1 MAQNGN
7 GQAAYID
14 NLSEAQK
21 VLVDQLT
28 GALFPIANDV
38 KIQVEFNPAQIA
50 EYRLIGYETRALNR
64 EDFANDRVDAGDI
77 GAGHRVTAIYEVTP
91 LGSDA
96 IRNGPL
102 RYSENAI
109 ETVQPTTS
117 DELGYF
123 KLRYKHPGDT
133 ESTLIETPI
142 QPVQT
147 TPSTDVR
154 FSIAMAGFGELL
166 RGGDYLGAW
175 DWQDAID
182 LANDAKGEDTYGYRA
197 EAVTLMRLATSLDQ

>member
-1 MAQNGN
+1 MQALAQNGN

-14 NLSEAQK
+14 TLSEARK

-38 KIQVEFNPAQIA
+38 KIQVEFNPAVIA
-50 EYRLIGYETRALNR
+50 EYRLIGYETRALAR
-64 EDFANDRVDAGDI
+64 EDFSNDRVDAGDI

-102 RYSENAI
+102 RYGEQ
-109 ETVQPTTS
+109 TVLAGDAS
-117 DELGYF
+117 ELGYF
-123 KLRYKHPGDT
+123 KLRYKAPGEAT
-133 ESTLIETPI
+133 SVLIEEPI
-142 QPVQT
+142 GIGET
-147 TPSTDVR
+147 GASDDVR

-166 RGGDYLGAW
+166 RGGTYLGNWGW
-175 DWQDAID
+175 DEAIA
-182 LANDAKGEDTYGYRA
+182 LASGARGADPFGYRA
-197 EAVTLMRLATSLDQ
+197 EAVTLMRLAEALDR